1 LCFAN
6 ANPAAI
12 HDITSTARPE
22 PYASGLLRPYN
33 SSIAAITTP

>member
-1 LCFAN
+1 MQIASFE
-6 ANPAAI
+6 PM
-12 HDITSTARPE
+12 RR